1 MKSVL
6 AATVAIVISGCASNA
21 DEQLTTSGVQCW
33 RETPTGSNLPVTRCM
48 SDEESKRQRE
58 ATDDFSDAVRR
69 STPAKGRSGGQ

>member
-6 AATVAIVISGCASNA
+6 VATVAVVIIGCASNT
-21 DEQLTTSGVQCW
+21 DEQLKTSGIQCW

-69 STPAKGRSGGQ
+69 STPARGRSGGQ